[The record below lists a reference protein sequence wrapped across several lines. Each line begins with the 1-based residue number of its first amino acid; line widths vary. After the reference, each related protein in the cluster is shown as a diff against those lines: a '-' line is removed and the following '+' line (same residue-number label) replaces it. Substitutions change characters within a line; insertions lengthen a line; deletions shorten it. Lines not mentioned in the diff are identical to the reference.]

1 MLPALLNIDCSLN
14 GSRAPHLIR
23 GEKLLS
29 TWRIGGC
36 PCNCKYLVQ
45 VSDHHQLLATAM
57 SKRNEPCLY
66 RAGSGYPFN
75 RPALQTA
82 NEGFSG
88 LELAAGTVGGATY
101 MNAGANG
108 QETAD
113 AVESVEIMT
122 RDGEYMTLNRS
133 ELGFVY
139 RWSSFRDMKELAA
152 ITAVTFKLK
161 VSESAK
167 KNQQIYLES
176 QPLEETSAGSVFCN
190 PERTDLSAAQLIER
204 AGLKGCRVGGDVI
217 SEKHANFFINRGG
230 ATSGDML
237 RLMDFAKEAV
247 WRQFGVELHE
257 EEIKS
262 VLQNVP
268 EITEVVGTASA
279 NQVLCL
285 SKEDGEKKRKD
296 VLRSL
301 FTKLMSASKAI
312 ISDAVSKLINRLN
325 IKRKLGKQYPGEV
338 GVIASFLFNYV
349 KLKVGEAIYLGANE
363 PHAYLRDQCILPQGA
378 STVFPAIPG
387 PFVFVVVK
395 GKGTMRQAFLEE
407 MVGEGDVLFTPANA
421 QISVRTEN
429 YSGLILCK
437 AGVRSRFLSSKCVCF
452 FPPFSCVHVLLPA
465 VL

>member
-1 MLPALLNIDCSLN
+1 MPLQLQILGSSLRSPPAVS
-14 GSRAPHLIR
+14 H
-23 GEKLLS
+23 
-29 TWRIGGC
+29 
-36 PCNCKYLVQ
+36 CNEQSMRYIVIE
-45 VSDHHQLLATAM
+45 
-57 SKRNEPCLY
+57 RNEPCLY

-161 VSESAK
+161 RRC
-167 KNQQIYLES
+167 S

-325 IKRKLGKQYPGEV
+325 IKRKF
-338 GVIASFLFNYV
+338 S
-349 KLKVGEAIYLGANE
+349 
-363 PHAYLRDQCILPQGA
+363 LR
-378 STVFPAIPG
+378 
-387 PFVFVVVK
+387 
-395 GKGTMRQAFLEE
+395 
-407 MVGEGDVLFTPANA
+407 
-421 QISVRTEN
+421 
-429 YSGLILCK
+429 
-437 AGVRSRFLSSKCVCF
+437 
-452 FPPFSCVHVLLPA
+452 
-465 VL
+465 